1 MFVEAQMIADA
12 PVLFNTVYIYNVKLL
27 HKYYPIITRN
37 GTIRFSM
44 LCYLSKGG
52 KSNEN
57 KGKRKKRI

>member
-44 LCYLSKGG
+44 LCYLSKGAFLL
-52 KSNEN
+52 SN
-57 KGKRKKRI
+57 K